1 MNSSN
6 LLVTM
11 KLLIFAVCILAVDQ
25 YGQAS
30 FPVKVQAI
38 AVPSEQCASQS
49 TAATILESLEKNF
62 SGIIENNIPTFPSN
76 TCECS
81 SHDCSWTRVAYL
93 NMTDSSQTCP
103 SAWVTINTP
112 VRACGRQ
119 PSNNGSCDS
128 VFYSTNRLS
137 YTQVCGR
144 MNGYQYGNPNA
155 FSSFLLEGT
164 GLNSWYVD
172 GVSLT
177 HGPPGSR
184 THVWTFANAW
194 FEISTS
200 EFDSGCPCMFSNS
213 SEWPYTV
220 PSFVGNNYFCATGSL
235 LRQAGIF
242 YADNPLWD
250 GVGCTGNNT
259 CCQFNQP
266 PWFCRTLPTATS
278 DDLEVRICANQ
289 GTGNEN
295 TYISNI
301 ELYVR

>member
-1 MNSSN
+1 
-6 LLVTM
+6 M
-11 KLLIFAVCILAVDQ
+11 KLLIFAVFILAVSQ

-30 FPVKVQAI
+30 FPFKIPAI
-38 AVPSEQCASQS
+38 AVPSEQCPSQS
-49 TAATILESLEKNF
+49 TAATILESLKKNI
-62 SGIIENNIPTFPSN
+62 SGIIENNIPTFPSK
-76 TCECS
+76 TCECGNRDS
-81 SHDCSWTRVAYL
+81 SWTRVAYL

-103 SAWVTINTP
+103 SAWATINKP
-112 VRACGRQ
+112 VRACGRRQ
-119 PSNNGSCDS
+119 PNRGSCNS

-144 MNGYQYGNPNA
+144 INGYQYGFTDA
-155 FSSFLLEGT
+155 FLLDGT

-184 THVWTFANAW
+184 THVWTFANAQY
-194 FEISTS
+194 ETS
-200 EFDSGCPCMFSNS
+200 FLCPCMFSNY
-213 SEWPYTV
+213 SEWPHTV
-220 PSFVGNNYFCATGSL
+220 PSFVGNNYFCATGSHNEPPRTVL
-235 LRQAGIF
+235 S
-242 YADNPLWD
+242 DNPLWD

-289 GTGNEN
+289 LTRNEN

>member
-1 MNSSN
+1 M
-6 LLVTM
+6 TM
-11 KLLIFAVCILAVDQ
+11 ELLIFAVFILVVNE

-30 FPVKVQAI
+30 LPVKIPATAI
-38 AVPSEQCASQS
+38 PSSGQCAPLPDFAD
-49 TAATILESLEKNF
+49 TLEALNKVMPSV
-62 SGIIENNIPTFPSN
+62 FPRSP
-76 TCECS
+76 CACDK
-81 SHDCSWTRVAYL
+81 HGKAWAPVAYL

-103 SAWVTINTP
+103 SAWATIYTP
-112 VRACGRQ
+112 VRACGRRQ
-119 PSNNGSCDS
+119 SSGGSCDS

-144 MNGYQYGNPNA
+144 INGYQYGFTNA
-155 FSSFLLEGT
+155 FLHDGT
-164 GLNSWYVD
+164 GLNGWYVD

-184 THVWTFANAW
+184 THVWTFVNAW
-194 FEISTS
+194 CETS
-200 EFDSGCPCMFSNS
+200 SPNPYFLCPCMFSNY

-220 PSFVGNNYFCATGSL
+220 PSFVGNNYFCATGSHNKPTHTVL
-235 LRQAGIF
+235 S
-242 YADNPLWD
+242 DNPLWD

-289 GTGNEN
+289 LTRNEN

>member
-1 MNSSN
+1 ME
-6 LLVTM
+6 
-11 KLLIFAVCILAVDQ
+11 LLIFTVFVLAVSQ

-30 FPVKVQAI
+30 LPVKIPATAI
-38 AVPSEQCASQS
+38 PSSGQCDTLPDFAD
-49 TAATILESLEKNF
+49 TLEALNKVMPA
-62 SGIIENNIPTFPSN
+62 IFPRSP
-76 TCECS
+76 CVCDK
-81 SHDCSWTRVAYL
+81 HGKAWAPVAYL

-103 SAWVTINTP
+103 SAWATINTP

-119 PSNNGSCDS
+119 PSNSGSCDS

-137 YTQVCGR
+137 YTRVCGR
-144 MNGYQYGNPNA
+144 ITGYQYGTTDA
-155 FSSFLLEGT
+155 FKSFVNLD
-164 GLNSWYVD
+164 SWYID

-184 THVWTFANAW
+184 THVWTFVSAW
-194 FEISTS
+194 SETS
-200 EFDSGCPCMFSNS
+200 PYSYAICPCMFSNY

-220 PSFVGNNYFCATGSL
+220 PTFVGNNYFCATGSHNNPY
-235 LRQAGIF
+235 RNFIVF
-242 YADNPLWD
+242 SDNPLWD

-278 DDLEVRICANQ
+278 DDLEVRICADEN
-289 GTGNEN
+289 TEYNEN